1 MLHRAPSLP
10 PEELYGIIGHP
21 AGHSLSPLL
30 FTALFAEAGR
40 AAVYF
45 RWDLPP
51 ERLGDFMRAVRA
63 LHIRGVSVTIPHKEA
78 VLPFLDV
85 VSERARL
92 AGAVN
97 TLYWEGDRLCG
108 ENTDIGGFLAP
119 LTTRRPRR
127 ALVLGNGGAARAVLC
142 GLRERGV
149 ECFVAGRS
157 RPRAEALAK
166 DFAAAVLPWEACA
179 HAAWPDA
186 DLLVNATPL
195 GMKGAHET
203 ETPLP
208 CFPRAKGA
216 CLAYDLVYRP
226 RPTRFLT
233 EAAAAGWQTQDGLGM
248 FLAQAQ
254 GQFRLWTGQEWTPQA
269 AALAER
275 TLLAA
280 LAEDGSPMK

>member
-1 MLHRAPSLP
+1 MFQHSPSLP

-21 AGHSLSPLL
+21 VGHSLSPLL
-30 FTALFAEAGR
+30 FTALFAETGR
-40 AAVYF
+40 PAVYF

-51 ERLGDFMRAVRA
+51 ERLGDFMRAVRT
-63 LHIRGVSVTIPHKEA
+63 LPIRGVSVTIPHKEA
-78 VLPFLDV
+78 VVPFLDG

-119 LTTRRPRR
+119 LATRNPRR

-157 RPRAEALAK
+157 LSRAEALAK

-179 HAAWPDA
+179 NTAWPDA
-186 DLLVNATPL
+186 DLLVNTTPL
-195 GMKGAHET
+195 GMRGAHEA
-203 ETPLP
+203 ETP
-208 CFPRAKGA
+208 FPHFPQANGSR
-216 CLAYDLVYRP
+216 LAYDLVYRP
-226 RPTRFLT
+226 RPTRFLK
-233 EAAAAGWQTQDGLGM
+233 EAAAAGWETQDGLGM
-248 FLAQAQ
+248 FLDQAQ
-254 GQFRLWTGQEWTPQA
+254 GQFRLWTGEAWTPRA
-269 AALAER
+269 ADLAES

-280 LAEDGSPMK
+280 LAKDK